1 MINRILI
8 RIKVLQIV
16 YSFYQNGN
24 NDLKVAENELLFSL
38 RKSYD
43 LYHYFLLLI
52 IEVTNLQQRTLDAKK
67 SKYMPTHAELN
78 PNTRLVNNR
87 FTAQVAENEAL
98 QKYVAEQGLSWV
110 NDEEFIKNVL
120 DLILASDLYNEYL
133 DNENDSYE
141 TDKEFWRAVFKKLI
155 CGNEMIE
162 EYLEDKSIYWNDDIE
177 IVETFTL
184 KTIKQFEEKNKGKQK
199 LLPMFKDLEDQS
211 FAIKLF
217 RQSLLKGAEYRERIN
232 KHMKN
237 WETERIA
244 NMDLIIMQVALAEIM
259 TFPSIP
265 INVTFNEYI
274 DTAKYYSTP
283 KSGVFING
291 ILDSIVFQAA
301 GGQSQWSGILMMVV
315 IVAIFYFFMIRPQQ
329 KKQKEIQ
336 KSREALKTGDKVIT
350 AGGIYGKIKEIGD
363 TYMLIEISD
372 GVRIRVDK
380 TSIFASSEDAQQ
392 K

>member
-24 NDLKVAENELLFSL
+24 SDLKVAENELLFSL

-52 IEVTNLQQRTLDAKK
+52 IEVTNLQKRILDVKK
-67 SKYMPTHAELN
+67 NKYMPTHAELN
-78 PNTRLVNNR
+78 PNTRLIDNR
-87 FTAQVAENEAL
+87 FAAQVAENAAL
-98 QKYVAEQGLSWV
+98 QKYVAEQGLSWA
-110 NDEEFIKNVL
+110 NDEEFVKSVL
-120 DLILASDLYNEYL
+120 DIILASDLYNEYL

-141 TDKEFWRAVFKKLI
+141 TDREFWRCVFKKLI
-155 CGNEMIE
+155 CGNEVIE
-162 EYLEDKSIYWNDDIE
+162 DFLEDKSIYWNDDIE

-184 KTIKQFEEKNKGKQK
+184 KTIKKFEEKNGSKQE
-199 LLPMFKDLEDQS
+199 LLPMFKDLEDHS

-217 RQSLLKGAEYRERIN
+217 RQTLLKGAEYRERIN
-232 KHMKN
+232 NHMKN

-265 INVTFNEYI
+265 INVTLNEYI

-283 KSGVFING
+283 KSGNFING
-291 ILDSIVFQAA
+291 ILDSIV
-301 GGQSQWSGILMMVV
+301 SEL
-315 IVAIFYFFMIRPQQ
+315 
-329 KKQKEIQ
+329 KKEKVL
-336 KSREALKTGDKVIT
+336 LKD
-350 AGGIYGKIKEIGD
+350 
-363 TYMLIEISD
+363 
-372 GVRIRVDK
+372 
-380 TSIFASSEDAQQ
+380 
-392 K
+392 

>member
-52 IEVTNLQQRTLDAKK
+52 IEVTNLQKRTLDVKK
-67 SKYMPTHAELN
+67 NKYMPTYAELN
-78 PNTRLVNNR
+78 PNTRLIDNR
-87 FTAQVAENEAL
+87 FAAQVAENAAL
-98 QKYVAEQGLSWV
+98 QKYVAEQGLSWA
-110 NDEEFIKNVL
+110 NDEEFVKSVL
-120 DLILASDLYNEYL
+120 DIILASDLYNEYL

-141 TDKEFWRAVFKKLI
+141 TDKEFWRCVFKKLI
-155 CGNEMIE
+155 CGNEVIE
-162 EYLEDKSIYWNDDIE
+162 DFLEDKSIYWNDDIE

-184 KTIKQFEEKNKGKQK
+184 KTIKKFEEKNGSKQE
-199 LLPMFKDLEDQS
+199 LLPMFKDLEDHS
-211 FAIKLF
+211 FASKLF
-217 RQSLLKGAEYRERIN
+217 RQTLLKGAEYRERIN
-232 KHMKN
+232 NHMKN

-265 INVTFNEYI
+265 INVTLNEYI

-283 KSGVFING
+283 KSGNFING
-291 ILDSIVFQAA
+291 ILDSIV
-301 GGQSQWSGILMMVV
+301 SEL
-315 IVAIFYFFMIRPQQ
+315 
-329 KKQKEIQ
+329 KKEKVL
-336 KSREALKTGDKVIT
+336 LKD
-350 AGGIYGKIKEIGD
+350 
-363 TYMLIEISD
+363 
-372 GVRIRVDK
+372 
-380 TSIFASSEDAQQ
+380 
-392 K
+392 

>member
-52 IEVTNLQQRTLDAKK
+52 IEVTNLQKRTLDVKK
-67 SKYMPTHAELN
+67 NKYMPTYAELN
-78 PNTRLVNNR
+78 PNTRLIDNR
-87 FTAQVAENEAL
+87 FAAQVAENAAL
-98 QKYVAEQGLSWV
+98 QKYVAEQGLSWA
-110 NDEEFIKNVL
+110 NDEEFVKSVL
-120 DLILASDLYNEYL
+120 DIILASDLYNEYL

-141 TDKEFWRAVFKKLI
+141 TDKEFWRCVFKKLI
-155 CGNEMIE
+155 CGNEVIE
-162 EYLEDKSIYWNDDIE
+162 DFLEDKSIYWNDDIE

-184 KTIKQFEEKNKGKQK
+184 KTIKKFEEKNGSKQE
-199 LLPMFKDLEDQS
+199 LLPMFKDLEDHS

-217 RQSLLKGAEYRERIN
+217 RQTLLKGAEYRERIN
-232 KHMKN
+232 NHMKN

-265 INVTFNEYI
+265 INVTLNEYI

-283 KSGVFING
+283 KSGNFING
-291 ILDSIVFQAA
+291 ILDSIV
-301 GGQSQWSGILMMVV
+301 SEL
-315 IVAIFYFFMIRPQQ
+315 
-329 KKQKEIQ
+329 KKEKVL
-336 KSREALKTGDKVIT
+336 LKD
-350 AGGIYGKIKEIGD
+350 
-363 TYMLIEISD
+363 
-372 GVRIRVDK
+372 
-380 TSIFASSEDAQQ
+380 
-392 K
+392 

>member
-1 MINRILI
+1 
-8 RIKVLQIV
+8 
-16 YSFYQNGN
+16 
-24 NDLKVAENELLFSL
+24 
-38 RKSYD
+38 
-43 LYHYFLLLI
+43 
-52 IEVTNLQQRTLDAKK
+52 
-67 SKYMPTHAELN
+67 MPTYAELN
-78 PNTRLVNNR
+78 PNTRLVDNR

-110 NDEEFIKNVL
+110 NDEDFIKNVL
-120 DLILASDLYNEYL
+120 DIILASDLYNEYL

-155 CGNEMIE
+155 CGNEVIE
-162 EYLEDKSIYWNDDIE
+162 DYLEDKSIYWNDDIG

-184 KTIKQFEEKNKGKQK
+184 KTIKQFEEKSGSKQK

-237 WETERIA
+237 WEAERIA

-265 INVTFNEYI
+265 INVTLNEYI
-274 DTAKYYSTP
+274 DIAKYYSTP

-291 ILDSIVFQAA
+291 ILDSIV
-301 GGQSQWSGILMMVV
+301 SEL
-315 IVAIFYFFMIRPQQ
+315 
-329 KKQKEIQ
+329 KKEKVL
-336 KSREALKTGDKVIT
+336 LKD
-350 AGGIYGKIKEIGD
+350 
-363 TYMLIEISD
+363 
-372 GVRIRVDK
+372 
-380 TSIFASSEDAQQ
+380 
-392 K
+392 

>member
-52 IEVTNLQQRTLDAKK
+52 IEVTNLQKRILDVKK
-67 SKYMPTHAELN
+67 NKYMPTHAELN
-78 PNTRLVNNR
+78 PNTRLIDNR
-87 FTAQVAENEAL
+87 FAAQVAENAAL
-98 QKYVAEQGLSWV
+98 QKYVAEQGLSWA
-110 NDEEFIKNVL
+110 NDEEFVKSVL
-120 DLILASDLYNEYL
+120 DIILASDLYNEYL

-141 TDKEFWRAVFKKLI
+141 TDKEFWRCVFKKLI
-155 CGNEMIE
+155 CGNEVIE
-162 EYLEDKSIYWNDDIE
+162 DFLEDKSIYWNDDIE

-184 KTIKQFEEKNKGKQK
+184 KTIKKFEEKNGSKQE
-199 LLPMFKDLEDQS
+199 LLPMFKDLEDHS

-217 RQSLLKGAEYRERIN
+217 RQTLLKGAEYRERIN
-232 KHMKN
+232 NHMKN

-265 INVTFNEYI
+265 INVTLNEYI

-283 KSGVFING
+283 KSGNFING
-291 ILDSIVFQAA
+291 ILDSIV
-301 GGQSQWSGILMMVV
+301 SEL
-315 IVAIFYFFMIRPQQ
+315 
-329 KKQKEIQ
+329 KKEKVL
-336 KSREALKTGDKVIT
+336 LKD
-350 AGGIYGKIKEIGD
+350 
-363 TYMLIEISD
+363 
-372 GVRIRVDK
+372 
-380 TSIFASSEDAQQ
+380 
-392 K
+392 